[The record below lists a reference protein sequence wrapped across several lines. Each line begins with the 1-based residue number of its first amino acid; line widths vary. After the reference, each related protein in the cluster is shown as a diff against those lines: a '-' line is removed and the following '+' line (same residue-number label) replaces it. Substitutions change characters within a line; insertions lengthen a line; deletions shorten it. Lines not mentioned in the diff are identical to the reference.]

1 MENLKEIFR
10 QEAYELFA
18 ELEECVLELEKM
30 PDDASQVSHIFRVL
44 HTIKGSGGMAG
55 FDEISEFAHEIET
68 AFDLVREGKMPVS
81 KELIN
86 LTLSARDQ
94 MQAMLDISDNT
105 EAGEDSG
112 TEKIIKAFNEIR
124 VTGYEVD
131 NTESDVPGYK
141 AEDMIPD
148 LSGPIITHP
157 SLQNITYRIRFRPA
171 INIFANGTNPILI
184 LKELSTLG
192 HCIIVS
198 QVNAIPSLEHLNPEA
213 CCIYWDIILT
223 TQRGINTVRDTFI
236 FVEDISD
243 ISFEVIDDEG
253 LLEDDTDYK
262 RIGEILL
269 ERKDLSCDELMRA
282 LSEQK
287 KLGEK
292 LIENKIV
299 DQGIVESALAEQ
311 EYIKEIRKKRRDI
324 TLSSSVRV
332 SADKL
337 DALVNLVGEL
347 VTLQARF
354 SMEISLDDD
363 SEHGNP
369 AFVSISEEFDRLTGN
384 LRDTTMDIRMLP
396 IGSTFN
402 SLKRLVRDLS
412 LELDKEVV
420 MVTEGRDTELDKTV
434 IERLNDPLVHIIR
447 NCIDHGIEMPETRD
461 GIGKPR
467 YGTICLKAEYSGAN
481 VLISISD
488 DGAGLDPREIRI
500 RAVEKGIL
508 SAEAELSDKEIL
520 SQIFAPGFSTSKEV
534 TEVSGRGVGMD
545 VVRRSI
551 EALRGAVGISSK
563 KGVGT
568 TITLRLPLTLA
579 IIDGLLVKVGEGY
592 FVFPLSVVEECVN
605 MVREDMI
612 VARRRNMIKIRGE
625 ILPFLSLRELFMVSG
640 EPPDD
645 ERIVIASAKNR
656 KIGLGV
662 DCVIGQHQTVI
673 KALGKIYKNIK
684 GITGATILGDGTVSL
699 ILDIAQLV
707 QSVENLKLET

>member
-1 MENLKEIFR
+1 MDNLKEIFR
-10 QEAYELFA
+10 QEAYELFT
-18 ELEECVLELEKM
+18 ELEECVLELEKN
-30 PDDASQVSHIFRVL
+30 PDDTSQVGHIFRLL

-68 AFDLVREGKMPVS
+68 AFDLVREGKMAVS

-94 MQAMLDISDNT
+94 MQAMLDISDDS
-105 EAGEDSG
+105 EAAETSG
-112 TEKIIKAFNEIR
+112 TEKIIKAFSEIR
-124 VTGYEVD
+124 GTEYEAD
-131 NTESDVPGYK
+131 NTEPEQDVPEHKENDLDSDVSR
-141 AEDMIPD
+141 
-148 LSGPIITHP
+148 LIITKP

-171 INIFANGTNPILI
+171 INIFANGTNPVLL
-184 LKELSTLG
+184 LKELTTMG

-198 QVNAIPSLEHLNPEA
+198 QINAIPRLEHLNPEA
-213 CCIYWDIILT
+213 CYIYWDIILT
-223 TQRGINTVRDTFI
+223 TQGGINAVRDVFI

-262 RIGEILL
+262 RLGEILL
-269 ERKDLSCDELMRA
+269 ERKDLSCDELIKT

-292 LIENKIV
+292 LIENKIL

-311 EYIKEIRKKRRDI
+311 EYIKEIRKKRREV
-324 TLSSSVRV
+324 TLASSVRV

-354 SMEISLDDD
+354 GMEVSLDED
-363 SEHGNP
+363 SEHRNP
-369 AFVSISEEFDRLTGN
+369 AFVSISEELDRLTGN
-384 LRDTTMDIRMLP
+384 LRDTTMGIRMLP
-396 IGSTFN
+396 VDSTFN

-412 LELDKEVV
+412 LELGKEVD

-447 NCIDHGIEMPETRD
+447 NCIDHGIEMPEVREE
-461 GIGKPR
+461 IGKPG
-467 YGTICLKAEYSGAN
+467 YGTICLKAEHSGAN

-488 DGAGLDPREIRI
+488 DGAGLDPLKIRA

-508 SAEAELSDKEIL
+508 SADAELSDKEIL
-520 SQIFAPGFSTSKEV
+520 YQIFAPGFSTSKEV

-551 EALRGAVGISSK
+551 ETLGGSVEIDSK
-563 KGVGT
+563 KSVGT
-568 TITLRLPLTLA
+568 TIILKLPLTLA
-579 IIDGLLVKVGEGY
+579 IIDGLLVKVGEGC

-605 MVREDMI
+605 MVREDME
-612 VARRRNMIKIRGE
+612 VAQRRNMIKIRGK

-640 EPPDD
+640 EHPDN

-656 KIGLGV
+656 KMGLGV

-673 KALGKIYKNIK
+673 KSLGRIYRNIK
-684 GITGATILGDGTVSL
+684 GITGATILGDGSVAL
-699 ILDIAQLV
+699 ILDVAQLV
-707 QSVENLKLET
+707 QSVKVET